1 MIKLIMR
8 VLKLNMEDK
17 NDLEWTIYM
26 EEYGA

>member
-17 NDLEWTIYM
+17 NDLEWEIYM
-26 EEYGA
+26 QEYGA